1 MVRVADNVWQRCC
14 DDRCRPSTA
23 TPKRHPNPAD
33 QCKSILYPRLE
44 SSCCY
49 HSRLLPCCRAL
60 AALLLCCA
68 VLSSARLFSSQ
79 AMLVQSFTPHLG
91 IRDTWNAANTAT
103 QDAGRRT
110 QGGSCR
116 LGRLL
121 EHIHTLAQLGAAQL
135 WFSSGILRIQ
145 WLLTGRNRGLVM
157 LYFVCDSPRRF
168 ATITRCFPPSSSVRE
183 TLSWSRPSPEIP
195 PVIPGDLR
203 SPRGGWTI
211 QTTTRQAKS
220 AAAPD
225 SAKQAKLPSVHYTR
239 LSTGSQDKL
248 SRPDLRCSCSWAWLA
263 PEQSAP

>member
-1 MVRVADNVWQRCC
+1 
-14 DDRCRPSTA
+14 
-23 TPKRHPNPAD
+23 
-33 QCKSILYPRLE
+33 
-44 SSCCY
+44 
-49 HSRLLPCCRAL
+49 
-60 AALLLCCA
+60 
-68 VLSSARLFSSQ
+68 
-79 AMLVQSFTPHLG
+79 MLVQSFTPHVG

-116 LGRLL
+116 LGRLP
-121 EHIHTLAQLGAAQL
+121 EHIHTLAQLGAQL

-157 LYFVCDSPRRF
+157 LCFVCDSPRRF

-225 SAKQAKLPSVHYTR
+225 SAKRPSYRPYTTRGCR
-239 LSTGSQDKL
+239 LAVKTSSPAQTFYAPVPGLGLRRNSQHPDSRRGRSSTGNPNTQYANSC
-248 SRPDLRCSCSWAWLA
+248 RPIVTAQTSTDLCCR
-263 PEQSAP
+263 PTNTTGH